1 MNTNLYMMST
11 PFTVYSNVMY
21 DLIILNTSYN
31 SGYLG
36 AHVAKECLENGYTVR
51 GTVRSLSKKKG
62 VEHVEHWQKEGLP
75 ITLVEADLLNE
86 KSWEAACE
94 GADYVIRKFQRNKH
108 KGKSLNKT
116 T

>member
-1 MNTNLYMMST
+1 M
-11 PFTVYSNVMY
+11 
-21 DLIILNTSYN
+21 
-31 SGYLG
+31 
-36 AHVAKECLENGYTVR
+36 AKECLDNGYTVR

-86 KSWEAACE
+86 KSWEVACE
-94 GADYVIRKFQRNKH
+94 GADYVIRTFYTFNQTKWQKLERNQCH
-108 KGKSLNKT
+108 GRSLALKSVITTLSFTGKT